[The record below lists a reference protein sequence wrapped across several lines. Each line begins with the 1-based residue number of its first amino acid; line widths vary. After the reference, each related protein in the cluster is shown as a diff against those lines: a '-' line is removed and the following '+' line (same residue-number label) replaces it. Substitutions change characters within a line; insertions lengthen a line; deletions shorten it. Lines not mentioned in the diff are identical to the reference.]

1 MKYIVIGLGYFG
13 STLASNLTSQGHE
26 VIGIDN
32 RPEKIEEYKDAISVV
47 MEMDATNPHA
57 LKSLPLHD
65 VDAVIVA
72 IGEDIGSSVLAL
84 SLLKNSTVKRI
95 VGRAITPIHRNI
107 LSQLGIKEIIQPEE
121 ETAFMVSSFLQIKYA
136 KKVLELNHENA
147 VAELAVP
154 EKYVGHS
161 PESVNILARFKLKL
175 IAVKILSRINNEN
188 VASGFDNCKIEY
200 NIEMDRL
207 LKKDDILVV
216 AGKISDI
223 KRFTES

>member
-26 VIGIDN
+26 VIGVDN
-32 RPEKIEEYKDAISVV
+32 RYEKMEEYKDIISVV

-72 IGEDIGSSVLAL
+72 IGEDIGSSVLIL
-84 SLLKNSTVKRI
+84 SILQNSKVKRI
-95 VGRAITPIHRNI
+95 IGRAITPIHRNI

-121 ETAFMVSSFLQIKYA
+121 ETALMVSSILQIKYA
-136 KKVLELNHENA
+136 QKVLELNNENA
-147 VAELAVP
+147 VAELLVP

-161 PESVNILARFKLKL
+161 ADSVNIFTRFKLKL
-175 IAVKILSRINNEN
+175 IAVKILTGKRGIFSQHDEN
-188 VASGFDNCKIEY
+188 YSIEY
-200 NIEMDRL
+200 NIDMGRL
-207 LKKDDILVV
+207 LKENDILVV
-216 AGKISDI
+216 AGKIDDI

>member
-26 VIGIDN
+26 VIGVDN
-32 RPEKIEEYKDAISVV
+32 RYEKMEEYKDVISVV

-72 IGEDIGSSVLAL
+72 IGEDIGSSVLIL
-84 SLLKNSTVKRI
+84 SILQNSKVKRI
-95 VGRAITPIHRNI
+95 IGRAITPIHRNI

-121 ETAFMVSSFLQIKYA
+121 ETALMVSSILQIKYA
-136 KKVLELNHENA
+136 QKVMELNNENA
-147 VAELAVP
+147 VAELLVP
-154 EKYVGHS
+154 EKYVGHT
-161 PESVNILARFKLKL
+161 PDSVNIFTRFKLKL
-175 IAVKILSRINNEN
+175 IAVKILTGKRGIFSQHDEN
-188 VASGFDNCKIEY
+188 YSIEY
-200 NIEMDRL
+200 NIDMGRL
-207 LKKDDILVV
+207 LKENDILVV
-216 AGKISDI
+216 AGKIDDI